1 MNETRSRVERAVTDH
16 PGVHFND
23 LTRRL
28 DIAPGQTQYH
38 LRRLREAGRLVD
50 EPLYGRTHYYPPEYD
65 RWARGALALA
75 RRETA
80 RDVLLYLVEHG
91 ASPPARV
98 AEGVGIARSTLEYHV
113 DRLAEQDLVAK
124 RRPEGNRVLLT
135 LTRPERTLELLD
147 AIRPSL
153 PDRFLDRF
161 TRLVD
166 SLLAGERE

>member
-1 MNETRSRVERAVTDH
+1 MSETRRRVARIVAER

-23 LTRRL
+23 LARRL
-28 DIAPGQTQYH
+28 DIAPGQAQYH
-38 LRRLREAGRLVD
+38 LRKLESAESVVA
-50 EPLYGRTHYYPPEYD
+50 ESLYGQTHYYPPEYD
-65 RWARGALALA
+65 AWTRGALALA

-91 ASPPARV
+91 ASPPGCLADDL
-98 AEGVGIARSTLEYHV
+98 AIARSTLEYHLT
-113 DRLAEQDLVAK
+113 RLVEQDLVAK
-124 RRPEGNRVLLT
+124 RRPGGNRVVVT

-147 AIRPSL
+147 TIRPSL